1 MKWFENENQRTALL
15 SQLISGRVR
24 REQQAMS
31 ASHPDPALLQT
42 MFVLAEGIEKRSRER
57 SDCAWEQARHTAMKA
72 RWKL

>member
-15 SQLISGRVR
+15 SQLISERVR

-31 ASHPDPALLQT
+31 ASHPDPALLKT
-42 MFVLAEGIEKRSRER
+42 MLALADGSVQRSQER
-57 SDCAWEQARHTAMKA
+57 SARAWEQARQTAMKA